1 MNRLQEIEE
10 SYKKFGIKR
19 IEEPPNRSISEH
31 SHTNISYADFCR
43 KYSMYGNKSY
53 VNDCK
58 TS

>member
-1 MNRLQEIEE
+1 MSRLQEIEK
-10 SYKKFGIKR
+10 SYKQFDIKQ
-19 IEEPPNRSISEH
+19 IKESPNRPISEH